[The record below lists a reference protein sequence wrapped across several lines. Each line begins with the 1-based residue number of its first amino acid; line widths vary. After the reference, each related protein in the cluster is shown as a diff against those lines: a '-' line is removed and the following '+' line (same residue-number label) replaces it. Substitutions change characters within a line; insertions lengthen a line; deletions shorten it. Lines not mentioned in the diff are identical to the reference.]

1 MISCEIGQ
9 MNSGGQSDGT
19 QRTPTHSVSPA
30 DLDFKAS
37 SSDET
42 AEKLEGQTTKIKN
55 KTKQQKQTHVDGEN
69 ELDEHCDCEQN

>member
-19 QRTPTHSVSPA
+19 QGIAHSGDF
-30 DLDFKAS
+30 DLKES

-42 AEKLEGQTTKIKN
+42 PENWDQTNN
-55 KTKQQKQTHVDGEN
+55 K
-69 ELDEHCDCEQN
+69 

>member
-19 QRTPTHSVSPA
+19 QRTSMHSVSSG
-30 DLDFKAS
+30 DFDFKES

-42 AEKLEGQTTKIKN
+42 PENLEGQTTK
-55 KTKQQKQTHVDGEN
+55 
-69 ELDEHCDCEQN
+69 